1 VRPPVVLDDWP
12 VTPADDPNRFTTI
25 GSWRGPY
32 GPVEHEGRTYGLKVH
47 EFRKVLELPERAPL
61 TFEIALDIHP
71 ADARDR
77 DALLAHKWRLVD
89 PRSVASDPSSF
100 RQYVQQS
107 GGEFSVAQ
115 GIYVDTSSGWFS
127 DRTVRYLASGK
138 PVLVQ
143 DTGWGGGEPPREGI
157 VGFGTLEE
165 AVEGAR
171 RIDQAYE
178 AHSEAARALAEE
190 HFDSDKV
197 LVRFLEE
204 AGVGTQV

>member
-1 VRPPVVLDDWP
+1 
-12 VTPADDPNRFTTI
+12 
-25 GSWRGPY
+25 
-32 GPVEHEGRTYGLKVH
+32 
-47 EFRKVLELPERAPL
+47 
-61 TFEIALDIHP
+61 
-71 ADARDR
+71 
-77 DALLAHKWRLVD
+77 
-89 PRSVASDPSSF
+89 
-100 RQYVQQS
+100 
-107 GGEFSVAQ
+107 VAQ

-157 VGFGTLEE
+157 VSFSTLEE

-171 RIDQAYE
+171 RIEGAYE
-178 AHSEAARALAEE
+178 AHSEAARALAME

-204 AGVGTQV
+204 AGVTQV